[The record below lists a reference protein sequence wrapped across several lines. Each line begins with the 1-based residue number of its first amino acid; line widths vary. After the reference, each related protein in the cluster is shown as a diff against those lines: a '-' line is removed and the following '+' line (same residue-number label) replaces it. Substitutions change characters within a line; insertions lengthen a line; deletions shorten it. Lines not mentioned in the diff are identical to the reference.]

1 MNQLPVKATTPRIA
15 TRFTQSKKASYS
27 NCLRRQDVFYNL
39 NEWLE
44 AMGKFSELDDHS
56 FFSSALV
63 QSAHYH
69 GRSSIVER
77 QLPKLDYLALRPTS
91 IRMKNARLPGCQNA
105 CVGFRRKRSAR
116 THPRARCRSSRESWK
131 PQCGNLE
138 VETCVEPRRVVRAQ
152 VSSLT
157 HRRR

>member
-91 IRMKNARLPGCQNA
+91 IRMKNARLGCSS
-105 CVGFRRKRSAR
+105 KRSIRSQFNALKSHHSCGAYPDFGR
-116 THPRARCRSSRESWK
+116 PRIRGRMACGSSS
-131 PQCGNLE
+131 
-138 VETCVEPRRVVRAQ
+138 
-152 VSSLT
+152 
-157 HRRR
+157 

>member
-1 MNQLPVKATTPRIA
+1 MDQPPVKATIPRIA

-63 QSAHYH
+63 QSARHR
-69 GRSSIVER
+69 GLSPVAER
-77 QLPKLDYLALRPTS
+77 QFPKLHVRGSAPIAKAQAQRRPH
-91 IRMKNARLPGCQNA
+91 IRWIRGTMVLPMSRL
-105 CVGFRRKRSAR
+105 KR
-116 THPRARCRSSRESWK
+116 
-131 PQCGNLE
+131 NLE
-138 VETCVEPRRVVRAQ
+138 
-152 VSSLT
+152 SLDIRSLEDT
-157 HRRR
+157 VWILTLVADRCNATPCP